1 METREGGTSPRKES
15 PLTTSTN
22 NAPTAHLTTDQ
33 QNASSSSTGPDPIS
47 HETVDSRTEHSSS
60 TDISSDTSALAS
72 QSSNSTSVTNV
83 NNDHSESACDKP
95 SLVQQTLSQEVH
107 PEEAPSLEIK
117 EVPSNDMKERH
128 LEASPLKGI
137 VMALCCH
144 HQCSWKA
151 YVGKRFLQDLGI
163 SERQYMAMVRMTSW
177 ATCGSKVARGNT
189 EMQSLDGK
197 MEKEGGDANTDGR
210 VKPDSV
216 NGDRTKEGKRVGAGG
231 DDDDDDD
238 GGAGGTSDA
247 GEDDGQ
253 KKKKRKQT
261 REKLDEEEGE
271 SHTCPAEQETIT
283 RYRGRLEF
291 TNINVKLSH

>member
-1 METREGGTSPRKES
+1 METRTGITSPRKES
-15 PLTTSTN
+15 PLTTSTDD
-22 NAPTAHLTTDQ
+22 APTAHLPTDR
-33 QNASSSSTGPDPIS
+33 QNASSSTGPDLIS
-47 HETVDSRTEHSSS
+47 YEAVDSRTSI
-60 TDISSDTSALAS
+60 DISSN
-72 QSSNSTSVTNV
+72 SSSVTNV
-83 NNDHSESACDKP
+83 NSGQSERACDKP
-95 SLVQQTLSQEVH
+95 SLTQQTLSQKLH
-107 PEEAPSLEIK
+107 SEEAPSVEIK
-117 EVPSNDMKERH
+117 EVSCTDMKERH
-128 LEASPLKGI
+128 LEPNPVKGI

-163 SERQYMAMVRMTSW
+163 SERQYMAMIRMTSW

-197 MEKEGGDANTDGR
+197 TEKEGGDANTDGR

-247 GEDDGQ
+247 GEDGGR
-253 KKKKRKQT
+253 KKKKRKEM
-261 REKLDEEEGE
+261 REKLEEEESE

-283 RYRGRLEF
+283 RYCGRLEL
-291 TNINVKLSH
+291 TNINFLSLTYNFNVY